1 MSGLIP
7 LGRTD
12 VMVSRLGIGVMTW
25 GEKAFMTAYGG
36 TAGREDE
43 AHALEAGL
51 AGGINFYDT
60 AEMYGSGNSERSLGV
75 LARGKDLVIA
85 SKFMPRPPRTSAS
98 LPGALDATLA
108 RLGMP
113 RLDLY
118 QIHFPVPWIRLG
130 KLMDRLAEAVRAGKV
145 RAVGVSNYSV
155 AQTRE
160 AHDRLAQH
168 GIPLASNQVQY
179 SLLYRNP
186 EANGVLAACRE
197 LGVTLIAY
205 SPLAMGAL
213 TGKYRPGVTPTDL
226 MRRRLSSQFKPK
238 ALQAIAPVVARLE
251 EIAATHGKTPGQVAL
266 RWLIENGALPI
277 PGAKN
282 AEQATQNAGALSF
295 SLSAGEVDALREV
308 SQPFLQGRR

>member
-1 MSGLIP
+1 
-7 LGRTD
+7 
-12 VMVSRLGIGVMTW
+12 VSRLGIGVMTW

-98 LPGALDATLA
+98 LPAALDATLA

-213 TGKYRPGVTPTDL
+213 TGKYRPGVTPTDF

-251 EIAATHGKTPGQVAL
+251 EIAATYGKTPGQVTL

-308 SQPFLQGRR
+308 SQPLLQGRR